1 MKFFTRVKVKE
12 VAAAKLSLPSTVFSM
27 ALLRYLQ
34 ALPRCGQLP
43 DPTGPLSSSLPL
55 SAIDEANASA
65 RQEEATKIK
74 RGPYRSHE
82 RNTLSPYF
90 SFPTF

>member
-1 MKFFTRVKVKE
+1 
-12 VAAAKLSLPSTVFSM
+12 M
-27 ALLRYLQ
+27 ALLRCLQ
-34 ALPRCGQLP
+34 VLPRCGQLP
-43 DPTGPLSSSLPL
+43 DPAGPLSSLLTS

-65 RQEEATKIK
+65 RQEEATKTK

>member
-1 MKFFTRVKVKE
+1 
-12 VAAAKLSLPSTVFSM
+12 M

-34 ALPRCGQLP
+34 FLPRCGQLP
-43 DPTGPLSSSLPL
+43 DPTGTLSSSLPS

-65 RQEEATKIK
+65 RQEATKTK
-74 RGPYRSHE
+74 RGPYHSHE